1 MDCRD
6 KPGNDTTGKWLA
18 TTGTASIVENRVD
31 DVRAGGWV

>member
-6 KPGNDTTGKWLA
+6 KPGNDTEGEWQA
-18 TTGTASIVENRVD
+18 IPDTASIEANGVD